1 MASFFALTGSYTA
14 TPGSGYPSGDPL
26 VTASLDERMGLGNEV
41 VSQAILTTDAPYAL
55 PMSGLSSANLVVLKV
70 LGGPIT
76 LKITSAAGVAQ
87 SIIVD
92 SFFTLFSNSADIT
105 ALEVVRTPATQ
116 TVVKYFL
123 GKKA

>member
-1 MASFFALTGSYTA
+1 MASLFALTGSYTA

-26 VTASLDERMGLGNEV
+26 VTASLDERMGLVNEI
-41 VSQAILTTDAPYAL
+41 VSQAILTSDAPYSL
-55 PMSGLSSANLVVLKV
+55 PMGGLSTVNLVVVKA

-76 LKITSAAGVAQ
+76 LKLTSSAGVQQA
-87 SIIVD
+87 IIVD

-105 ALEVVRTPATQ
+105 AIEVVRAPATQ